1 MVGKKDSLAVEAD
14 SAEEEAES
22 AVEEADST
30 AEEVDSA
37 ASLQIPPEEHWPLTL
52 ARLLQIPP
60 EDAEELAGTWIG
72 SRADAKELRG
82 GEAWR

>member
-14 SAEEEAES
+14 SAAEEAES
-22 AVEEADST
+22 AAEEADST

-37 ASLQIPPEEHWPLTL
+37 ASLQIPPE
-52 ARLLQIPP
+52 
-60 EDAEELAGTWIG
+60 DAEELAGTWVG